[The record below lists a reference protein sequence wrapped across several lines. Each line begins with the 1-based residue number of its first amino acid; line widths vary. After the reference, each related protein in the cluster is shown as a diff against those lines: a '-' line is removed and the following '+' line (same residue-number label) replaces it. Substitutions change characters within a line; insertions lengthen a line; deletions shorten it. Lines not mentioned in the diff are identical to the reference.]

1 MRTDPRVRSA
11 DEAGTCA
18 PSGAGPPAREALLSF
33 HDRMTK
39 QFVGILRTVEDR
51 QRPVPH
57 LSWTIEEVAAHVL
70 SALRGYRNGV
80 IGDTPAWSAPPHG
93 VDENDVLLRLAPERD
108 LAVLADAILEAGDA
122 FRLAVRERTGE
133 TLRWHGGVE
142 APWVGVVGALAG
154 DIMIHSWDIGVACS
168 RPAPISSADADL
180 YLASSLHITPFM
192 VDADKAA
199 GLSSTFELRARNG
212 SSTTLAFRDGS
223 LTVTPGHP
231 AHADCRIVV
240 EPVAYVLAVMGRTR
254 LWRPAITGKMFV
266 YGRRPWIGLKLRSLI
281 HSV

>member
-1 MRTDPRVRSA
+1 MRTDPRVQSP
-11 DEAGTCA
+11 AGAGQCA
-18 PSGAGPPAREALLSF
+18 PSGAAPPPREALLSF
-33 HDRMTK
+33 HERMTE
-39 QFVGILRTVEDR
+39 QFVRILRTVEEG

-57 LSWTIEEVAAHVL
+57 LSWAVEEVAAHVL

-80 IGDTPAWSAPPHG
+80 IGEAPAWSAPPHG

-108 LAVLADAILEAGDA
+108 LVVLADAILEAGEA
-122 FRLAVRERTGE
+122 FRLAVRERPGE

-154 DIMIHSWDIGVACS
+154 DIMIHSWDIAVACS
-168 RPAPISSADADL
+168 RRPAISSADADL

-192 VDADKAA
+192 VDAAKAR
-199 GLSSTFELRARNG
+199 GFNSTFELRARNG
-212 SSTTLAFRDGS
+212 TSTTLAFRDGS

-231 AHADCRIVV
+231 ANADCRIVV
-240 EPVAYVLAVMGRTR
+240 EPVAYVLAVMGRTW
-254 LWRPAITGKMFV
+254 LWRPAITGRMFV
-266 YGRRPWIGLKLRSLI
+266 YGRRPWLGLKLRSLI